1 MKKGFLISVEGID
14 GSGKSTLA
22 RNLHKLL
29 LEHKQDVLLTKEPG
43 ATPLGKSLREILHTQ
58 KALVCDKAEFLL
70 FAADRAQHFA
80 TVVQPALDQA
90 KLVISDR
97 MHDSSLAYQ
106 GFGRGLDKEMIT
118 SVSQWAMNDRMPDL
132 TIYVSVDIKTAFERL
147 HATRAE
153 LTSFE
158 QEKIDFWQRVQT
170 GFATIFADRDS
181 VIMLDGTLDQEVLA
195 QQAFNEIKMRV
206 KELRVV

>member
-1 MKKGFLISVEGID
+1 MNNSFLISVEGID

-22 RNLHKLL
+22 RNLHQLL
-29 LEHKQDVLLTKEPG
+29 LEHKLDVLLTKEPG
-43 ATPLGKSLREILHTQ
+43 ATPLGKALREILHTQ

-80 TVVQPALDQA
+80 TVVQPALDQG

-106 GFGRGLDKEMIT
+106 GFGRGLDKEIIA
-118 SVSQWAMNDRMPDL
+118 SVSRWAMNNRMPDL
-132 TIYVSVDIKTAFERL
+132 TIYVTIDTQTAFERL

-158 QEKIDFWQRVQT
+158 KEKIDFWQRVQT
-170 GFATIFADRDS
+170 GFSRIFADRDN
-181 VIMLDGTLDQEVLA
+181 VVTLDGKLDQTTLA
-195 QQAFNEIKMRV
+195 QQAFDEIKMR
-206 KELRVV
+206 L

>member
-1 MKKGFLISVEGID
+1 MNKGFLISVEGID

-22 RNLHKLL
+22 RNLYQLF
-29 LEHKQDVLLTKEPG
+29 LERNLDVLLTKEPG

-58 KALVCDKAEFLL
+58 KALVCDKSEFLL

-80 TVVQPALDQA
+80 TVVQPALDQGT
-90 KLVISDR
+90 LVISDR

-106 GFGRGLDKEMIT
+106 GFGRGLDKEIIT
-118 SVSQWAMNDRMPDL
+118 SVSRWAMNNRMPDL
-132 TIYVSVDIKTAFERL
+132 TVYVTIDTTTAFERL

-170 GFATIFADRDS
+170 GFTTIFADRDN
-181 VIMLDGTLDQEVLA
+181 VVTLDGTLDQEILA
-195 QQAFNEIKMRV
+195 QQAFDEIIK
-206 KELRVV
+206 KL

>member
-22 RNLHKLL
+22 RNLYQLL
-29 LEHKQDVLLTKEPG
+29 LKHTQNVLLTKEPG
-43 ATPLGKSLREILHTQ
+43 ATPLGLALREILHTQ

-80 TVVQPALDQA
+80 TVVQPALDQGT
-90 KLVISDR
+90 LVVSDR

-106 GFGRGLDKEMIT
+106 GFGRGLDKTIIST
-118 SVSQWAMNDRMPDL
+118 VSKWAMNERMPDL
-132 TIYVSVDIKTAFERL
+132 TMYVTIDIKTAFERL
-147 HATRAE
+147 HASRAE

-158 QEKIDFWQRVQT
+158 QEKIDFWQRVQS
-170 GFATIFADRDS
+170 GFATIFANREN
-181 VIMLDGTLDQEVLA
+181 VITLDGTLDQMILA
-195 QQAFNEIKMRV
+195 QQAFDKIMMR
-206 KELRVV
+206 L